1 MLITGYDK
9 FRKEKTY
16 MAYGTEDFLRS
27 GKFDYEP
34 VETQEL
40 TLTDQ

>member
-1 MLITGYDK
+1 MTNSEN
-9 FRKEKTY
+9 RKTY

-34 VETQEL
+34 AETQEL
-40 TLTDQ
+40 TLADQQRSK

>member
-1 MLITGYDK
+1 
-9 FRKEKTY
+9 